1 MNNKIIVL
9 IAALLLV
16 SFLISDK
23 SEDLEKK
30 SKSLIEHVISP
41 VSLNLSVETDIDI
54 FKMHGDYVESGVEK
68 LINNSSI
75 NFNASKEIGL
85 DLYVNA
91 LDNTLSN
98 SNKLNPVETSS
109 SLYLNTEDFISKKVV
124 KNPAVVKSRSFKY
137 SSSDD
142 YTETGK
148 VSKPL
153 VIIPKV
159 EKNIVV
165 ENSNPSKNTKK
176 KVDKVS
182 SKKPNVKKKNIT
194 KEKVVIKQ
202 EIDNNEVTLESE
214 EVTLESEEIITES
227 EEIITESED
236 VVTESEEI
244 ITESEEI
251 ITESEEVIT
260 HINELNNIIFNYTKS
275 SGKIPVF
282 KKDSKQLLFKV
293 LKKGVITEKD
303 VLTIFDENFGSKITR
318 KVINKYID
326 INITKKD
333 PNFKR
338 VI

>member
-9 IAALLLV
+9 IVALLSV

-23 SEDLEKK
+23 SEVLEKK

-41 VSLNLSVETDIDI
+41 LSLNLSVETDIDI

-91 LDNTLSN
+91 LDNTSSN

-109 SLYLNTEDFISKKVV
+109 SLDLNTEDFISKKVV

-194 KEKVVIKQ
+194 KEKVVVKQ
-202 EIDNNEVTLESE
+202 EIDNNEVTLELEEVITESE
-214 EVTLESEEIITES
+214 EVITES
-227 EEIITESED
+227 EEIITESEE
-236 VVTESEEI
+236 VV
-244 ITESEEI
+244 TESEEI

-260 HINELNNIIFNYTKS
+260 HINELNNIIFNYTKI

-293 LKKGVITEKD
+293 LKKGVLTEKD
-303 VLTIFDENFGSKITR
+303 ILTIFDENFGSKITR
-318 KVINKYID
+318 KIINKYID

>member
-9 IAALLLV
+9 IVALLLV

-23 SEDLEKK
+23 SEVLEKK

-41 VSLNLSVETDIDI
+41 LSLNLSVETDIDI

-91 LDNTLSN
+91 LDNTSSN

-109 SLYLNTEDFISKKVV
+109 SLDLNTEDFISKKVV

-194 KEKVVIKQ
+194 KEKVVVKQ
-202 EIDNNEVTLESE
+202 EIDNNEVTLELEEVITESE
-214 EVTLESEEIITES
+214 EVITES
-227 EEIITESED
+227 EEIITESEE
-236 VVTESEEI
+236 VV
-244 ITESEEI
+244 TESEEI

-260 HINELNNIIFNYTKS
+260 HINELNNIIFNYTKI

-293 LKKGVITEKD
+293 LKKGVLTEKD
-303 VLTIFDENFGSKITR
+303 ILTIFDENFGSKITR

>member
-137 SSSDD
+137 SSNDD

-214 EVTLESEEIITES
+214 EVITESEEVITES
-227 EEIITESED
+227 EEIITESEE
-236 VVTESEEI
+236 V

-293 LKKGVITEKD
+293 LKKGVLTEKD
-303 VLTIFDENFGSKITR
+303 ILTIFDENFGSKITR

>member
-30 SKSLIEHVISP
+30 SKSLIEYVISP
-41 VSLNLSVETDIDI
+41 VPLNISVETDIDI

-137 SSSDD
+137 SSIDD

-214 EVTLESEEIITES
+214 EVITESEEVITES
-227 EEIITESED
+227 EEIITESEE

-244 ITESEEI
+244 IA
-251 ITESEEVIT
+251 ESEEVIT

-293 LKKGVITEKD
+293 LKKGVLTEKD
-303 VLTIFDENFGSKITR
+303 ILTIFDENFGSKITR

>member
-137 SSSDD
+137 SSNDD

-214 EVTLESEEIITES
+214 EVITESEEVITES
-227 EEIITESED
+227 EEIITESEE
-236 VVTESEEI
+236 VV
-244 ITESEEI
+244 TESEEI

-293 LKKGVITEKD
+293 LKKGVLTEKD
-303 VLTIFDENFGSKITR
+303 ILTIFDENFGSKITR

>member
-153 VIIPKV
+153 VILPEV

-182 SKKPNVKKKNIT
+182 SKKPNIKKKNIT

-214 EVTLESEEIITES
+214 EVITESEEVITES
-227 EEIITESED
+227 EEIITESEE
-236 VVTESEEI
+236 V

-293 LKKGVITEKD
+293 LKKGVLTEKD
-303 VLTIFDENFGSKITR
+303 ILTIFDENFGSKITR